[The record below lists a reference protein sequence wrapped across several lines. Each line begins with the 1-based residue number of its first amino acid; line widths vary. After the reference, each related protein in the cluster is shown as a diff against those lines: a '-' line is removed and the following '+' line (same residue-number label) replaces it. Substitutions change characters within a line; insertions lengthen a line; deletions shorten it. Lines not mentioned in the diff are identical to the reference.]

1 MNLRTFFVR
10 ESNNNKKDKKSV
22 SIKTRN
28 SIKDSK
34 VQSVAECDN
43 SLNLQDH
50 IWLTFLV
57 EDPGHTILLRGNPT
71 PKELLQ
77 IGLGLDPV
85 LSP

>member
-50 IWLTFLV
+50 IWLYV
-57 EDPGHTILLRGNPT
+57 PCEKPDYTIL
-71 PKELLQ
+71 
-77 IGLGLDPV
+77 
-85 LSP
+85 